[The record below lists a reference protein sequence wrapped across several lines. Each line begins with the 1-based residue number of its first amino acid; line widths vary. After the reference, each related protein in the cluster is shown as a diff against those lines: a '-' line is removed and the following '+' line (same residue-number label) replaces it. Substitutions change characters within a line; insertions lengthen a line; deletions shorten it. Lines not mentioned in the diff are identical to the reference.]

1 MAEHFPRERMTFAQ
15 LHKRSRTPFKGRNEI
30 DTAITNHRTFE
41 EKSQKVLLRGAYR
54 TCVAELVRLAAS
66 AMAAGDKAALEP
78 IFSAMEAQWSIMR
91 TGVDVCEVADFMD
104 AEASRRRAAARED
117 AALAAERAQMAA
129 AYAARQAQLAA
140 TCAVA
145 SNKRKRAPPTLLR
158 VAHAMAADE
167 EANLWAFLLEPSKL
181 FDGLGDDGDVDWNN
195 FV

>member
-1 MAEHFPRERMTFAQ
+1 MQP
-15 LHKRSRTPFKGRNEI
+15 I
-30 DTAITNHRTFE
+30 
-41 EKSQKVLLRGAYR
+41 
-54 TCVAELVRLAAS
+54 LAA
-66 AMAAGDKAALEP
+66 
-78 IFSAMEAQWSIMR
+78 MESQWLVMR

-145 SNKRKRAPPTLLR
+145 SNKRKRVPPTLLR

-167 EANLWAFLLEPSKL
+167 ADLWAFLLEPSKL